1 MRNRVT
7 ECFQF
12 LIGVFQLNRA
22 VFQFFV
28 QAGDLVFHPFAL
40 GDVANR
46 AGDNQSFSGGQ
57 RLCAH
62 LDGKFSA
69 VLVQAAEFHSRFRN
83 ATAVLGEVRRVILPL
98 GFSKPFRDQQG
109 DAFPLQLPLAIT
121 K

>member
-1 MRNRVT
+1 M
-7 ECFQF
+7 
-12 LIGVFQLNRA
+12 
-22 VFQFFV
+22 FQFFV

-62 LDGKFSA
+62 LDGKLST
-69 VLVQAAEFHSRFRN
+69 VLVQAEKLHRRFRN
-83 ATAVLGEVRRVILPL
+83 TTAVLREVSRVILPL
-98 GFSKPFRDQQG
+98 GFSKAFRDQQG